1 MKAFFN
7 DLKVHLEDKLEIQ
20 NIQFVDALNEYTLI
34 VPAKQLV
41 DVIGILKHSA
51 KFLQLTDLTAVDYP
65 QRPKRFEIVY
75 HLLNMHRN
83 ARVRVKASVQQNEN
97 VPSLCRLYKAANWYE
112 REVFDMFGI
121 IFDQHPNLE
130 RILTDYDFDAYPLR
144 KDFPTE
150 GRMEVHYDEAN
161 RCVTYD
167 PVNLPQA
174 RRKFNFMVSKWAD
187 STYELP
193 NSEGAKNV

>member
-1 MKAFFN
+1 MKQFFN
-7 DLKVHLEDKLEIQ
+7 ELKFHLEDKLEIQ
-20 NIQFVDALNEYTLI
+20 NIQFVEALNEFTLI
-34 VPAKQLV
+34 VPSQQLI

-65 QRPKRFEIVY
+65 SHPKRFEIVY

-83 ARVRVKASVQQNEN
+83 ARLRVKTSIHENEA
-97 VPSLCRLYKAANWYE
+97 VPSLCRIYNAANWYE

-121 IFDQHPNLE
+121 TFDQHPNLQ
-130 RILTDYDFDAYPLR
+130 RILTDYDFEAYPMR

-174 RRKFNFMVSKWAD
+174 RRKFNFMVSKWANP
-187 STYELP
+187 TYEQP
-193 NSEGAKNV
+193 NSEESKNV